1 MHKTLVFTFLTFFS
15 IGLFGQNKIVLN
27 NKGKK
32 TSLNCSETVSYENV
46 NGNISVSILT
56 TNGLHL
62 QLNNINE
69 NQFKCGARLSSKL
82 FKLVLIDNKNEITY
96 LSNTGVQVLVKC
108 KKTKNDYEIVF
119 SGIVRNK
126 EQRISVTSF
135 LHVKATPKQY
145 LKTF

>member
-1 MHKTLVFTFLTFFS
+1 MYKTLVFTILTFFS
-15 IGLFGQNKIVLN
+15 VGVSAQNKVVLN
-27 NKGKK
+27 NLGKK
-32 TSLNCSETVSYENV
+32 TTLNCSETASYENV
-46 NGNISVSILT
+46 NGSISISILT
-56 TNGLHL
+56 NNGFHL
-62 QLNNINE
+62 QLNSINE

-108 KKTKNDYEIVF
+108 KKNKNEYEIVF
-119 SGIVRNK
+119 SGIVKNK
-126 EQRISVTSF
+126 EERISITSF